1 MDKQKKVLLIL
12 FSSLVLAMMLT
23 GVIVDGW
30 QKTVQG
36 FIYLQTHPARLL
48 NDFFAISG
56 IGATLWN
63 AALVGLLA
71 FVLVLVNKIKL
82 SGPVFAAV
90 FTIVGFGMFG
100 KTLFNIIPIILGVYL
115 AAKVVGKSFQEYIII
130 GLFGTALG
138 PLVSFFAFEIGLT
151 GVTGMLI
158 GFSAGIVTGF
168 ILPGLALSMLHM
180 HQGYNLYNI
189 GLTSG
194 FFGIFAAAFIKASG
208 HVFTPQLVL
217 FEYDNP
223 ILIWIVPVI
232 SLLLI
237 LTGIII
243 SPKTAWRDFLKIQ
256 KHSGRLPSDFMSMTS
271 LSGALINAGLIG
283 IFGSAIV
290 HISGAQFNGPVIGG
304 LLTIIGFG
312 AFGTHLKNSWPIV
325 TGVVLS
331 CLVFGK
337 SLSEPGPILAVI
349 FGTTLAPIA
358 GQFGIIIGIIAG
370 FIHLALVSQTGS
382 WHGGMSLYNNGFAG
396 GLTATFL
403 VAIIQ
408 WYTTNKNNN
417 ISGR

>member
-1 MDKQKKVLLIL
+1 MI
-12 FSSLVLAMMLT
+12 T
-23 GVIVDGW
+23 GVIVDGLG
-30 QKTVQG
+30 KTVSG
-36 FIYLQTHPARLL
+36 FVYLQTHPARLL
-48 NDFFAISG
+48 NDFFAIAG

-71 FVLVLVNKIKL
+71 FALVLVNKIKL

-100 KTLFNIIPIILGVYL
+100 KTLFNITPIILGVYL
-115 AAKVVGKSFQEYIII
+115 AAKTVGKSFQEYIII

-151 GVTGMLI
+151 GLSGMTI
-158 GFSAGIVTGF
+158 GFLAGTVTGF
-168 ILPGLALSMLHM
+168 FLPGLALSMLHM

-208 HVFTPQLVL
+208 HTFTPQLTL

-223 ILIWIVPVI
+223 VLIWLIPVI

-237 LTGIII
+237 ITGFILSGKKVINE
-243 SPKTAWRDFLKIQ
+243 FLKIQ
-256 KHSGRLPSDFMSMTS
+256 KHSGRLPSDFMFISSQAGS
-271 LSGALINAGLIG
+271 LVNAGLIG
-283 IFGSAIV
+283 ILGSAYV
-290 HISGAQFNGPVIGG
+290 FLAGAQFNGPVIGG

-312 AFGTHLKNSWPIV
+312 AFGTHLKNSWPILA
-325 TGVVLS
+325 GVILS
-331 CLVFGK
+331 CFVFGK
-337 SLSEPGPILAVI
+337 SLSAPGPILAAI
-349 FGTTLAPIA
+349 FGTTLAPLA
-358 GQFGIIIGIIAG
+358 GQFGVVIGVIAG
-370 FIHLALVSQTGS
+370 FTHLALVLQTGS

-408 WYTTNKNNN
+408 WYTTNKNNK
-417 ISGR
+417 

>member
-1 MDKQKKVLLIL
+1 
-12 FSSLVLAMMLT
+12 MLT

-30 QKTVQG
+30 QKTIQG

-48 NDFFAISG
+48 NDFFAIAG

-63 AALVGLLA
+63 AALVGLFA
-71 FVLVLVNKIKL
+71 FALVLANKIKL

-115 AAKVVGKSFQEYIII
+115 AAKAVDKSFQEYIII

-151 GVTGMLI
+151 GITGMSV
-158 GFSAGIVTGF
+158 GFLAGTVTGF
-168 ILPGLALSMLHM
+168 FLPGLALSMLHM

-194 FFGIFAAAFIKASG
+194 FFAIFAAAFIKASG
-208 HVFTPQLVL
+208 HNFTPQLTL
-217 FEYDNP
+217 FEYSNP
-223 ILIWIVPVI
+223 VLIWLVPVLSFI
-232 SLLLI
+232 LM
-237 LTGIII
+237 LTGVIL
-243 SPKTAWRDFLKIQ
+243 SPKSFWKDFLKIQ
-256 KHSGRLPSDFMSMTS
+256 KHSGRLPSDFMFITS
-271 LSGALINAGLIG
+271 QAGSLVNAGLIG
-283 IFGSAIV
+283 LLGSAFVYIV
-290 HISGAQFNGPVIGG
+290 GAQFNGPVIGG
-304 LLTIIGFG
+304 LLTIMGFG

-325 TGVVLS
+325 MGVILS

-337 SLSEPGPILAVI
+337 SISAPGPILAAI
-349 FGTTLAPIA
+349 FGTTLAPLA
-358 GQFGIIIGIIAG
+358 GQFGVVVGVIAG
-370 FIHLALVSQTGS
+370 FTHLALVLQTGS

-408 WYTTNKNNN
+408 WYTTNKNTK
-417 ISGR
+417 

>member
-1 MDKQKKVLLIL
+1 MDNHRIVLLIL
-12 FSSLVLAMMLT
+12 FSCLILALMLT
-23 GVIVDGW
+23 GIIVDGW

-36 FIYLQTHPARLL
+36 FLYLQTHPARLL
-48 NDFFAISG
+48 NDFFAVGG

-63 AALVGLLA
+63 AALVGLFA
-71 FVLVLVNKIKL
+71 FALVLVNKIKL
-82 SGPVFAAV
+82 SGPVFAAI
-90 FTIVGFGMFG
+90 FTIIGFGMFG

-151 GVTGMLI
+151 GIFGMSI
-158 GFSAGIVTGF
+158 GFLAGIVTGF
-168 ILPGLALSMLHM
+168 FLPGLALSMLHM

-208 HVFTPQLVL
+208 HTFAPQLL
-217 FEYDNP
+217 MFEYDNP
-223 ILIWIVPVI
+223 VLIWIVPVI
-232 SLLLI
+232 SLILI
-237 LTGIII
+237 LTGFII
-243 SPKTAWRDFLKIQ
+243 SRKTAWQDFLKIQ
-256 KHSGRLPSDFMSMTS
+256 KHSGRLPSDFMSMAS
-271 LSGALINAGLIG
+271 PSGSLINAGLIG
-283 IFGSAIV
+283 LLGSAFV

-325 TGVVLS
+325 AGVVLS
-331 CLVFGK
+331 CFVFGK
-337 SLSEPGPILAVI
+337 SLSSPGPILAII
-349 FGTTLAPIA
+349 FGTTLAPLA
-358 GQFGIIIGIIAG
+358 GQFGVIIGIIAG
-370 FIHLALVSQTGS
+370 FIHLTLVLQTGS

-408 WYTTNKNNN
+408 WYTTNKKNN
-417 ISGR
+417 R